1 MAGAHMAAAG
11 SGARDRCRVPAA
23 ILIMEVTTMEAE
35 AIIQAVSTLGFPI
48 VMCAALLYYLNLE
61 RQSHKDEMN
70 SMKDALD
77 RNTTIMT
84 ELKEMLAVITGI
96 KRKDQQ

>member
-1 MAGAHMAAAG
+1 M
-11 SGARDRCRVPAA
+11 DVQ
-23 ILIMEVTTMEAE
+23 

-61 RQSHKDEMN
+61 RESHKEEME

-77 RNTTIMT
+77 RNTVIMT
-84 ELKEMLAVITGI
+84 ELKEMLTLITGI
-96 KRKDQQ
+96 RSRNGGSNDAG

>member
-1 MAGAHMAAAG
+1 M
-11 SGARDRCRVPAA
+11 D
-23 ILIMEVTTMEAE
+23 TN

-61 RQSHKDEMN
+61 RESHKEEMN

-77 RNTTIMT
+77 RNTVIMT
-84 ELKEMLAVITGI
+84 ELKEMLKVITGMNQSGGSY
-96 KRKDQQ
+96 D